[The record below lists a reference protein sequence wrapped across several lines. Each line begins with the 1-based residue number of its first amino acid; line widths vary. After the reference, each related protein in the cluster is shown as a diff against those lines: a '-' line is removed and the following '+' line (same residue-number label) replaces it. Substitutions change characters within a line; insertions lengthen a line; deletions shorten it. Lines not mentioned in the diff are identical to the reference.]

1 MPKRINSIT
10 PRERDSFRSRRKNDS
25 SRVWYISL
33 FARLIIMALLIFAA
47 VNIRIYY
54 NQKAELLNRETA
66 RVERQIH
73 ELDREIE
80 NLKKRKEQLSSFA
93 NISRKNTAYKLGLR
107 HADPHQIR
115 RTVLIRRS
123 RAPYGIL
130 LSESTKKS
138 AGNKTAALR

>member
-10 PRERDSFRSRRKNDS
+10 PRERDSFRSGRKNDS
-25 SRVWYISL
+25 SRVWYIS
-33 FARLIIMALLIFAA
+33 AA